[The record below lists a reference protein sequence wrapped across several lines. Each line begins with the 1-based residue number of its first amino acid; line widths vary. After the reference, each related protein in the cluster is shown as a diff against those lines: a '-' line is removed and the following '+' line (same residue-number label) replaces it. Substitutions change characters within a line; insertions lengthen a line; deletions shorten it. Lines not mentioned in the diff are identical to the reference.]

1 MIKGLNPV
9 KRGNM
14 KNYHIRKCIELI
26 EEIKILIYNENRP
39 SVQRDIESRLNY
51 LKEVFLIQKGQNDSR
66 NNMIRLSRSMGDE
79 KKHGDKK
86 TNKIL
91 VMGT

>member
-1 MIKGLNPV
+1 MIKGLNPI

-14 KNYHIRKCIELI
+14 KNYHIKRCIELI
-26 EEIKILIYNENRP
+26 EEMKLLIYKENRP
-39 SVQRDIESRLNY
+39 LVQKDIESRLNY

-66 NNMIRLSRSMGDE
+66 INLIRLSKSMGAE

-91 VMGT
+91 VMGA